1 MKTKT
6 LATPLFSALF
16 CTLLVIPAAVEAQSQ
31 NKPTQSVVE
40 AAKRDRERKKGAK
53 TPEKVVTTDDLM
65 PVGSR
70 DSSTQG
76 AASTSNAGTS
86 SSEATQNATA
96 QTSEE
101 SSASA
106 APAEDQATKEEQA
119 AKLTDLK
126 NQLASAKSDL
136 DLVQRQIALQQ
147 DTYYSNP
154 DYVHDTAGKA
164 QLDQMHQQASDK
176 KAVVDRLKAELAE
189 LQEKMGTQSSAATS
203 AAATQPQP

>member
-1 MKTKT
+1 MKSKT

-16 CTLLVIPAAVEAQSQ
+16 CTLLVIPASIEAQSQ
-31 NKPTQSVVE
+31 NASAQSVVQ
-40 AAKRDRERKKGAK
+40 AAKRDRERKKDAK
-53 TPEKVVTTDDLM
+53 TPEKVITTDDLM
-65 PVGSR
+65 PAGST

-76 AASTSNAGTS
+76 AAPASNAGTS

-106 APAEDQATKEEQA
+106 SSTDDQA
-119 AKLTDLK
+119 AKEEEAAKLADLK
-126 NQLASAKSDL
+126 KQLANAKSDL

-154 DYVHDTAGKA
+154 DYVHDTTGKA
-164 QLDQMHQQASDK
+164 QLDQMQQQASNK

-189 LQEKMGTQSSAATS
+189 LQDKMGTQSSAATS
-203 AAATQPQP
+203 AAAAQPQP